1 MGVVLEL
8 WCGSGTI
15 TDQSE
20 DTMRLLD
27 QRQSSVHLGRQNREP
42 KKNAFEWEK
51 SEKRMILA
59 LEEENATARDELEY

>member
-27 QRQSSVHLGRQNREP
+27 QRQSSVHLGQKNREP

-59 LEEENATARDELEY
+59 LEEENATTRDELEY